1 MRISFLLILFI
12 FFSCESPIDNGDG
25 GGSSDVD
32 GDGGGTSGLQ
42 ALTDEQLNI
51 PFSSC
56 YGSDLDDRDYTL
68 NDSSFDGKA
77 IVIHYMTPW

>member
-1 MRISFLLILFI
+1 MRISFLITLFI
-12 FFSCESPIDNGDG
+12 FFSCESPTDSDDNGGNEGDG
-25 GGSSDVD
+25 GGSSD
-32 GDGGGTSGLQ
+32 LQ